1 VNKAISKIT
10 PILLVALSQAALSCL
25 SCGASGSC
33 TRIEVAGDG
42 EIIVTFTLPKEL
54 VAPPWNLDAL
64 ADHGF
69 SLEKHGSLPY
79 FPVRP
84 VVLEVSSKAVS
95 VNMLEAK
102 LAKAPDI
109 LPRANAAPQPSIE
122 SDVLIA
128 PRSGRPIP
136 LAAFPESSFPTQHV
150 IADKPIIFGA
160 RTVVRVKIHH
170 FAHREKQAAPTRADL
185 LIFRITPVHSA
196 LPEESRAKRAKDI
209 APGKTET
216 SRPLILSVPSDGI
229 YAIQADDLFAW
240 WGPDPLPVNS
250 LSLRCRGEDIAYYV
264 SGDEDELLEAGEFI
278 LFYGIGGDNI
288 FTPNNAYWLTGH
300 DQGVTMQLLS
310 RPPPDEGA
318 VAHLPRQTRFEQ
330 NHEMYDAQPPGTGDD
345 HWFWG
350 KVTSPEEWNIHIQIH
365 SVADSP
371 DFEAELR
378 VGLQG
383 ASSSHATRISL
394 NGNLLVEEEWQGLVP
409 KVVQAEFS
417 QQLLQEGKNV
427 VSVQEFWE
435 GQEPDIA
442 YLDWVDVRYD
452 SELAIWE
459 DQLTVTVPAN
469 TLGIIVSGLQGENAL
484 IFDVTSE
491 RTPYLIED
499 FSATPANGSFRV
511 EFGTMADSEK
521 RYIVLSS
528 GSAKLPSSIRQRSE
542 SAWSNEENSADYIVI
557 AHSDFLDA
565 ARRLTSHRESQG
577 LRTAVV
583 DVQDVYDEFNHG
595 VLSPEAVRDFV
606 KFAYRNWQPPAPR
619 YLVLFGD
626 GHADYMD
633 WFETHEPNFI
643 LPHYSWIP
651 PLGWAPDDGWFGC
664 VEGDD
669 PFPEVF
675 VGRFPVRSAAEA
687 ETVVDKMIGYDSVA
701 VPQEWQKRVTFCASA
716 GNFFQS
722 ICRSI
727 AKGVPPNF
735 ERHYLFR
742 DDFPD
747 VASLKEAIL
756 NSLNAGTFFFFYAG
770 HGTVE
775 RWSEYILHV
784 SDTPSMTNAEKLP
797 IMCMLTC
804 LSGYFAVP
812 LRECLAEELVRATD
826 GGVAGCIA
834 PTGTN
839 YPSEHLILG
848 QEIIRRFAAGF
859 TLGESLAEAKLSS
872 YARGLSESF
881 LKGFGLIGDPAT
893 APQFVLPTPDLLWL
907 Y

>member
-1 VNKAISKIT
+1 MNEVTSKIAVF
-10 PILLVALSQAALSCL
+10 LLI
-25 SCGASGSC
+25 ASFQGIVLCRSLEARGDC
-33 TRIEVAGDG
+33 VELTVAGDG
-42 EIIVTFTLPKEL
+42 AVVVRFALPEKL
-54 VAPPWNLDAL
+54 ATPPWDPDTL
-64 ADHGF
+64 AEHGF

-84 VVLEVSSKAVS
+84 VALEIGSNAVS
-95 VNMLEAK
+95 MELLKSKVVEVPDVIREASET
-102 LAKAPDI
+102 
-109 LPRANAAPQPSIE
+109 PQPVIE
-122 SDVLIA
+122 SDILLG
-128 PRSGRPIP
+128 PRSQRPIP
-136 LAAFPESSFPTQHV
+136 ITAFPESSFPTQHV
-150 IADKPIIFGA
+150 VADKPVTFGKK
-160 RTVVRVKIHH
+160 TIVRVKIHP
-170 FAHREKQAAPTRADL
+170 FARENERSPPTRADL
-185 LIFRITPVHSA
+185 LVFRVSPSRLGLIK
-196 LPEESRAKRAKDI
+196 ESVAKPAKSSP
-209 APGKTET
+209 AGKTGA
-216 SRPLILSVPSDGI
+216 SRPLIISTASDGI
-229 YAIQADDLFAW
+229 YAIRADDMFSF
-240 WGPDPLPVNS
+240 WGADPLSLSS
-250 LSLRCRGEDIAYYV
+250 LSLTCGGQDVAYYA
-264 SGDEDELLEAGEFI
+264 SGDGDELLEAGESI
-278 LFYGIGGDNI
+278 LFYGLGGDNI
-288 FTPNNAYWLTGH
+288 FTRENAYWLTPGE
-300 DQGVTMQLLS
+300 QAVTVQSLS
-310 RPPPDEGA
+310 QPPPAEGS
-318 VAHLPRQTRFEQ
+318 VTRLPRKARFY
-330 NHEMYDAQPPGTGDD
+330 HSYCMYDAQPPGTGDD
-345 HWFWG
+345 RWFMV
-350 KVTSPEEWNIHIQIH
+350 KITSPEEWNIHIQIH

-383 ASSSHATRISL
+383 ASSSHATRISI

-409 KVVQAEFS
+409 KVVQTEFS
-417 QQLLQEGKNV
+417 QELLQEGENI
-427 VSVQEFWE
+427 VSVQQFRE

-442 YLDWVDVRYD
+442 YLDWIEVRYD
-452 SELAIWE
+452 SELAISE

-469 TLGIIVSGLQGENAL
+469 TPGIIVSGLLDENAL

-669 PFPEVF
+669 PLPEVF

-797 IMCMLTC
+797 IMCILTC

-812 LRECLAEELVRATD
+812 LR
-826 GGVAGCIA
+826 
-834 PTGTN
+834 
-839 YPSEHLILG
+839 
-848 QEIIRRFAAGF
+848 
-859 TLGESLAEAKLSS
+859 
-872 YARGLSESF
+872 
-881 LKGFGLIGDPAT
+881 
-893 APQFVLPTPDLLWL
+893 
-907 Y
+907 